1 MRLIAFLLL
10 LLSTTGASAQE
21 ALSPREKLLLDRIER
36 LEQRLAALEARAAG
50 SPAPPAESAGPPPPA
65 KAELASAALAPEV
78 LPAGTTI
85 NMDLDGYYGYN
96 FNRPFTGT
104 NLLRAYDVSGNS
116 FAINQAGLV
125 VERAPDVAAGR
136 RFGARLDLMVGQATE
151 TLQGSPVNE
160 LRPEVFRHLFQ
171 AYGTYIVPAGQG
183 LTVDFGKWAS
193 SFGIEGNY
201 TKDQFTY
208 SRSYWFSYL
217 PFYHMG
223 FRASYPVTD
232 RITASYWLTNGLNQ
246 TEDFNGLKSQAV
258 LFNFQPSSRVSANLN
273 YFNGQEQRRA
283 NGRTPRGRSHFL
295 DSYVTWQAN
304 DRWTFAAEADYAVD
318 RPAPTSPPRLVYGGA
333 GYARYRFSPGLSL
346 ASRFAYLNDRD
357 ASFSGRTQALKD
369 ATVTATFDLTDG
381 FQMRW
386 ELRRDWSNRP
396 FFVTNDPNDLKR
408 NQTTALLGLVWWF
421 GGKQG
426 TW

>member
-1 MRLIAFLLL
+1 MRLRAFLLL
-10 LLSTTGASAQE
+10 LLSTTGASGQE

-65 KAELASAALAPEV
+65 KAELASAPLAPEV

-85 NMDLDGYYGYN
+85 NMNLDGSYGYN

-125 VERAPDVAAGR
+125 IERAPDVAAGR
-136 RFGARLDLMVGQATE
+136 RFGARIDLMVGQATE
-151 TLQGSPVNE
+151 TLQGSPANE

-183 LTVDFGKWAS
+183 VTVDFGKWAS

-201 TKDQFTY
+201 TKDQFNY
-208 SRSYWFSYL
+208 SRSYWFSFL

-223 FRASYPVTD
+223 LRASYPVSD
-232 RITASYWLTNGLNQ
+232 QVKASYWLTNGLNQ
-246 TEDFNGLKSQAV
+246 TEDFNGFKSQA
-258 LFNFQPSSRVSANLN
+258 LLLNFQPSPRISANLN
-273 YFNGQEQRRA
+273 YFTGQEQRRMDGQA
-283 NGRTPRGRSHFL
+283 PRGRSHFIDGYL
-295 DSYVTWQAN
+295 TWQTS
-304 DRWTFAAEADYAVD
+304 DRWTFAAEADYAIE
-318 RPAPTSPPRLVYGGA
+318 RLTPTSPLRLVYGGA
-333 GYARYRFSPGLSL
+333 GYARYRFSPRFNL

-357 ASFSGRTQALKD
+357 ALFSGQAQALKD
-369 ATVTATFDLTDG
+369 ATATATFDLTDG
-381 FQMRW
+381 FQMWW
-386 ELRRDWSNRP
+386 ELRRDWSNRS
-396 FFVTNDPNDLKR
+396 FFLTNDPNNLR
-408 NQTTALLGLVWWF
+408 RSQTSALVGLIWWF
-421 GGKQG
+421 GGKQA